1 MSEWLH
7 SPAALIAVAVGA
19 WWFLTGGVFWLCRQ
33 PRELF
38 PLILGV
44 GVVLFALSF
53 VSLHWSLGEPSPE
66 GLVTGFLSGLMIWA
80 FQELTFYLGYVTGPR
95 RKPCES
101 GCRGWRHFLHALEA
115 SLYHEVSILLTF
127 LAMLTLSWGEPNQ
140 IGLWT
145 FILIW
150 AMHQSARI
158 NVMVG
163 VRNVNAAW
171 LPEHLAFLS
180 SFLRTSSLTT
190 FFIISTGCILLLFV
204 VLVDLLT
211 LLPSGSPEQ
220 ITILLLA
227 TLTGLALLEH
237 ICLVLPVPL
246 TALWR
251 IFGAPSADLT
261 STGATT
267 RGRTHEL

>member
-7 SPAALIAVAVGA
+7 NPAILVVVAVGG

-33 PRELF
+33 PRDFF
-38 PLILGV
+38 PLILGI

-53 VSLHWSLGEPSPE
+53 VALQWSLSETSPDR
-66 GLVTGFLSGLMIWA
+66 LVTGFLSGLMIWA

-95 RKPCES
+95 RKPCEP

-127 LAMLTLSWGEPNQ
+127 FALLALSWGAPNQ
-140 IGLWT
+140 VGLST
-145 FILIW
+145 FVLIW

-163 VRNVNAAW
+163 VRNVNAEW

-190 FFIISTGCILLLFV
+190 FSIISISSIVLLFV
-204 VLVDLLT
+204 VILDLVA

-220 ITILLLA
+220 ITMLLLA

-251 IFGAPSADLT
+251 IFGAPSTELT
-261 STGATT
+261 STRATT
-267 RGRTHEL
+267 RGKTHEL